1 MHLRLTAGVWEDFER
16 DCARKAFACLGPG
29 GWFEA
34 QELLPTM
41 RCDDGTMPE
50 DWPLKRLLEDLQDCS
65 DALGRDLRC
74 AESYKRAMLAA
85 GFVDVQQVTY
95 KLPINNW
102 PKDRKWKEMGGM
114 WKGTFEMGGLQAISL
129 GLLHRVR
136 GLNRAQ
142 IEVRRV
148 FFPV

>member
-1 MHLRLTAGVWEDFER
+1 MRLAAGVWEDFEG
-16 DCARKAFACLGPG
+16 DCARKAFENLEPG

-34 QELLPTM
+34 QELQPAML
-41 RCDDGTMPE
+41 CDDGTMAA
-50 DWPLKRLLEDLQDCS
+50 DWPLKRLIDDLMACS
-65 DALGRDLRC
+65 ESIGRSLRC
-74 AESYKRAMLAA
+74 AEEYKRALIRT

-114 WKGTFEMGGLQAISL
+114 WKGFFEGGGLQAMSL

-136 GLNRAQ
+136 GLNREQ
-142 IEVRRV
+142 IEVRIKLLRGKT
-148 FFPV
+148 